1 MGKTTESQ
9 VIRVRAAALG
19 DRQQVVDLEQMGR
32 VAAAPGERIA
42 IHAAS
47 FVVARCSAGQPR
59 ECGAVGIGG
68 GCGQSRGLCA
78 PLLRLMRRAV
88 RLRVT
93 RRVPAPAREW
103 RPARPARRR
112 RHGSHPLSRGPR
124 TAAPQQR
131 RARPMERHLL
141 GRRLPVQRV
150 LKVAISDTID
160 RALDCLEDAHSRGA
174 WLSPKEAAPV
184 LEERLRKEV
193 ISVLTQFV
201 ARTMPDRLLRGVTF
215 QPAGM
220 PGGGGTLYV
229 HLDEEVTVPMLMG
242 AGELATGTWADG

>member
-1 MGKTTESQ
+1 MLTCGMAQLNRRQISLRTSVWKKASQ
-9 VIRVRAAALG
+9 LRDALAS
-19 DRQQVVDLEQMGR
+19 VSGR
-32 VAAAPGERIA
+32 
-42 IHAAS
+42 
-47 FVVARCSAGQPR
+47 
-59 ECGAVGIGG
+59 
-68 GCGQSRGLCA
+68 
-78 PLLRLMRRAV
+78 
-88 RLRVT
+88 
-93 RRVPAPAREW
+93 
-103 RPARPARRR
+103 
-112 RHGSHPLSRGPR
+112 
-124 TAAPQQR
+124 
-131 RARPMERHLL
+131 
-141 GRRLPVQRV
+141 
-150 LKVAISDTID
+150 KVAISDTID

-174 WLSPKEAAPV
+174 WLSPKEAGPV